1 MHSHQPTPRKRLHRA
16 LGFTLVEIMIVV
28 ILIGLLAAIA
38 VPAFRRAQVKSQN
51 TRFINDLRIAK
62 GAIDTYVGDHGE
74 YPPDGASGFPAE
86 LGSDFGSETWTR
98 PTALG
103 GSWDWDYEQ
112 FGIKA
117 GLSVLNPV
125 ASTEQFQALDAQFDD
140 GNLATGNFRART
152 NGYIYIFEL

>member
-1 MHSHQPTPRKRLHRA
+1 MHSHQPTPRMRLHRA
-16 LGFTLVEIMIVV
+16 RGFTLVEIMIVV

-38 VPAFRRAQVKSQN
+38 MPAFRKAQVKSQN

-62 GAIDTYVGDHGE
+62 GAIDTYVGEHGA
-74 YPPDGASGFPAE
+74 YPSDGAGGFPPE

-98 PTALG
+98 PTVLG

-112 FGIKA
+112 FGVKA

-125 ASTEQFQALDAQFDD
+125 ASTAQFQALDAQLDD
-140 GNLATGNFRART
+140 GDLATGSFRARAG
-152 NGYIYIFEL
+152 GYIYIFEL